1 MEKMSFSS
9 LNTTHRKKKT
19 NFQDKHISDW
29 KLQPF
34 LRLKIK
40 YLQYGVTALSFLAIA
55 EYQLILAA
63 NYLHFL
69 SFGQL

>member
-1 MEKMSFSS
+1 MEKFSFSS
-9 LNTTHRKKKT
+9 LNTTCRKKKR
-19 NFQDKHISDW
+19 QDKQISDW
-29 KLQPF
+29 KLQT
-34 LRLKIK
+34 LLTLKIK

>member
-1 MEKMSFSS
+1 MEKFSFSS
-9 LNTTHRKKKT
+9 LNTTCRKKKC
-19 NFQDKHISDW
+19 QDKQISDW
-29 KLQPF
+29 KLQT
-34 LRLKIK
+34 LLTLKIK